1 MRNSVRAFFKFSS
14 NPLVGGGRFPWVSK
28 MRPAFFV
35 FAWVRLYSYY
45 TMGGEKA
52 QYFFQ
57 NIKIFIDKKK

>member
-1 MRNSVRAFFKFSS
+1 M
-14 NPLVGGGRFPWVSK
+14 
-28 MRPAFFV
+28 

-45 TMGGEKA
+45 TMGEKNA